1 MGNGNHVNFWSDTWW
16 TGFCLANSYLA
27 LFRMSSSKTG
37 IVSHM
42 GYWIEDTWHWNL
54 KWIRPLS
61 ISENLLFQTLLSDL
75 NLAVIHRLKEDRLI
89 LEWGKDRGYTVN
101 SCMLALER
109 IRYAGST
116 NYVTDVWKSICPPKT

>member
-1 MGNGNHVNFWSDTWW
+1 
-16 TGFCLANSYLA
+16 
-27 LFRMSSSKTG
+27 MSSSKTG

-42 GYWIEDTWHWNL
+42 GYCIEDTWHWNL

-89 LEWGKDRGYTVN
+89 LEWGKDRGYIVN